1 MIVYGLKPGREKGE
15 VLHTCWPLNGG
26 FIACTKDIVLVL
38 ANMELHKELYCKGG
52 LEENNRFENTM
63 NFKKNGIFEELE

>member
-1 MIVYGLKPGREKGE
+1 MVWSMEERKERYCIHAGHWMVDSL
-15 VLHTCWPLNGG
+15 LAQNN
-26 FIACTKDIVLVL
+26 IVLVL

-63 NFKKNGIFEELE
+63 NFKKNGIFEELEWN

>member
-1 MIVYGLKPGREKGE
+1 MVDSL
-15 VLHTCWPLNGG
+15 LAQNN
-26 FIACTKDIVLVL
+26 IVLVL
-38 ANMELHKELYCKGG
+38 ANIELHKELYCKGG

>member
-1 MIVYGLKPGREKGE
+1 MVDSL
-15 VLHTCWPLNGG
+15 LAQNN
-26 FIACTKDIVLVL
+26 IVLVL

-63 NFKKNGIFEELE
+63 NFKRMESFKSLNETRG